1 MTAHDWIRGAR
12 LSIAACSVLF
22 SAQVV
27 FGQAHPVL
35 TTVFPMGGQAGTT
48 VDVTVGGSDL
58 ESLTTLQ
65 CTIPGIQCE
74 KLAASSFRFTIPA
87 ETLPGL
93 YDLWAIGSNG
103 VSAIRTFTIGRRAEQ
118 LEVEPN
124 DSVSTAM
131 LVPLNVVINGQI
143 DKAAD
148 ADHFQFDA
156 KRGQRVVIECCAER
170 IDSPLRAV
178 LEVFNTSGRR
188 LAVNRGYYGIDPL
201 IDFSVPADGSYIVKV
216 QDLVLSGSA
225 EHYYRLDIDT
235 GPRVAFSLPSVIER
249 GKASRIALYGWNL
262 QEQNTRQTSSDVAN
276 VTDSSNAALAD
287 VGKSAFDRVE
297 IEIPA
302 TLAAPSWPL
311 PVSLQPAQTVLEGA
325 SFAYHFAESPAPVVI
340 GLSDVPVVLDGTSN
354 HSPTSAQEIMVPCE
368 VSGQLATGDECDW
381 FAVRALRGEVF
392 YIEAL
397 GQRINSPVDLQI
409 SVLDARIKRGGSQR
423 MRAHFFGQDKT
434 TSVSPK
440 ELAQFNDELPA
451 KHRREIPTSHLDPA
465 GRWVCPADG
474 RYLIAVRN
482 LTGGLQA
489 DPRRMYR
496 LSVRREEPDFQ
507 LVVIPHRDDQT
518 GLNVQ
523 RGGREILD
531 LLAFRRR
538 GMDGAIRVSA
548 IDLLPGI
555 ECPDVWLGP
564 GVDRANVVVS
574 ADQNAEQVS
583 GELRLQGVSEDAAM
597 SISPTVSSGVI
608 VRSGTPEAGTDH
620 VTAAGCDCRRGAAA
634 NHGECS
640 RAAGAPSL
648 RYAAGEALSRRNPG
662 RCREHR
668 TPQHRPSGA
677 GQADR
682 RRASGLIQNQ
692 ATVIAAGQLK
702 GYLSFFL
709 PPTLPVGRYSIVVRA
724 ETTVM
729 APDKKTETVVVH
741 SNPVTFDVQP
751 AAFLIEVD
759 PFAVTQ
765 ARRGETIQIGYSAQR
780 INGFIGKMHT
790 ELAVPG
796 RITDVVGLRGR
807 GETFVGQTDKG
818 SLQIVVNDD
827 APLGAQHFLRLFT
840 VGVLEDQPAYFG
852 SRFISLEIVE

>member
-27 FGQAHPVL
+27 FGQTPPVL

-48 VDVTVGGSDL
+48 VDVTVGGSNL
-58 ESLTTLQ
+58 ESLTSLQ

-74 KLAASSFRFTIPA
+74 KLDASSFRLTIPA

-103 VSAIRTFTIGRRAEQ
+103 VSAIRTFTTGRRAEQ

-131 LVPLNVVINGQI
+131 PVPSDVVINGQI
-143 DKAAD
+143 DKPAD

-156 KRGQRVVIECCAER
+156 KQGQRVVIECRAER

-201 IDFSVPADGSYIVKV
+201 IEFSVPADSSYIVKV
-216 QDLVLSGSA
+216 QDLVLSGST
-225 EHYYRLDIDT
+225 EHTYRLDIDT
-235 GPRVAFSLPSVIER
+235 GPRVAFSFPSVIER

-262 QEQNTRQTSSDVAN
+262 QEQNTRRTSSDVAN
-276 VTDSSNAALAD
+276 VTDSSSAAPAD
-287 VGKSAFDRVE
+287 VEKSAFDRVE

-302 TLAAPSWPL
+302 ALAEPSWPL
-311 PVSLQPAQTVLEGA
+311 LVSLQPAQTVLEGA
-325 SFAYHFAESPAPVVI
+325 AFAYHFAGSAAPVVI

-354 HSPTSAQEIMVPCE
+354 HSPTSAQDIMVPCE
-368 VSGQLATGDECDW
+368 VSGQLAAGDECDF
-381 FAVRALRGEVF
+381 FAVRVLRGEVF

-397 GQRINSPVDLQI
+397 GQRMNSPVDLQI
-409 SVLDARIKRGGSQR
+409 SLLEAKDQTQVSQR
-423 MRAHFFGQDKT
+423 TPNGVFEQDQT
-434 TSVSPK
+434 TSVSTQ
-440 ELAQFNDELPA
+440 EHAQFNDEVQNVGG
-451 KHRREIPTSHLDPA
+451 RFSTNHLDPA

-489 DPRRMYR
+489 DPRRNYR
-496 LSVRREEPDFQ
+496 LSVRREEPDFR
-507 LVVIPHRDDQT
+507 LVVVPHRDDRT

-523 RGGREILD
+523 RGGRETLD

-538 GMDGAIRVSA
+538 GMEGPIRVSA
-548 IDLLPGI
+548 INLLPGI

-574 ADQNAEQVS
+574 ANENAEQVS

-597 SISPTVSSGVI
+597 SISRTVSSGVI
-608 VRSGTPEAGTDH
+608 VRSGTPEEKGRFTSQLPVAI
-620 VTAAGCDCRRGAAA
+620 
-634 NHGECS
+634 S
-640 RAAGAPSL
+640 
-648 RYAAGEALSRRNPG
+648 GEAPLRITANAHEPLEHHLYGTLQVKHSPGSILDVAVNIERRNPA
-662 RCREHR
+662 H
-668 TPQHRPSGA
+668 
-677 GQADR
+677 QAPVR
-682 RRASGLIQNQ
+682 LTGVELPALIANQ
-692 ATVIAAGQLK
+692 ATVIPAGQFK

-709 PPTLPVGRYSIVVRA
+709 PPTLPLGPYSIVIRA

-729 APDKKTETVVVH
+729 ALDKKTETVLVQ
-741 SNPVTFDVQP
+741 SNPVTFEVQP

-796 RITDVVGLRGR
+796 QITDVVGLRGR
-807 GETFVGQTDKG
+807 GETFVGQTEKG

-827 APLGAQHFLRLFT
+827 APLGALHFLRLFT